1 MQSNNDSFEKLRMLH
16 LISKLLIAAGV
27 LGLIATFFIGQQ
39 IILTWSAVS
48 IGLGLALGFFRE
60 AFRPR
65 MGQQYGRDSEVTGE
79 PVRLEPHKR
88 NQRAEASVFAAGLV
102 ITLVSG
108 VVARRVVGPFNPW
121 RLLLLGFLSLV
132 VINIVLF
139 CANLF
144 TAMGAMRGAK
154 DERELEHIMV
164 PALQGEPRQLGIRVL
179 EVFRLLASLSVG
191 FTVGAAVLS
200 VLRFY
205 GMWPA

>member
-1 MQSNNDSFEKLRMLH
+1 MLQ
-16 LISKLLIAAGV
+16 LLSKLLIAAGV
-27 LGLIATFFIGQQ
+27 LGVVATFLIGQQ

-48 IGLGLALGFFRE
+48 IGVGLALGFFRE

-65 MGQQYGRDSEVTGE
+65 MGYQHDHDFEIKGE
-79 PVRLEPHKR
+79 PVPLEAHKR
-88 NQRAEASVFAAGLV
+88 NQSAPAAVFATGLV
-102 ITLVSG
+102 ITLVCG

-132 VINIVLF
+132 VINIILF

-154 DERELEHIMV
+154 NERELEQIMV

-179 EVFRLLASLSVG
+179 EAFRLLASLSAG

-200 VLRFY
+200 VLKLY
-205 GMWPA
+205 DAWWA